1 MRASLS
7 SVLAVAAALPGVFA
21 HYNFEA
27 LIVNG
32 KATEPYEY
40 VRQTTNSNSPIEDV
54 TSKDIICNAGG
65 LDADIR
71 AKTKT
76 HAVAPG
82 DEVGFTVNVEIGHPG
97 PLAVYMSKAPEGT
110 EASNYLGD
118 GDWFKVY
125 ELSTSSI
132 TDAGLQWATYV
143 NNQGIHNFT
152 FTLPDELPS
161 GTYLMR
167 AEHVGLHGAGSK
179 NGAQFYIGCAQLTV
193 EGSGSGSPSPVVQ
206 FPGAYDGSEPGL
218 LINIYYP
225 APTSYTAPGP
235 KVWPSGCEDHTA
247 NLAGQATDG
256 DCTGSDGSDS
266 GSGSGSDSA
275 SGSPASEA
283 PATGAPATGTPTFAT
298 LVPSATAPSNGTG
311 VAPTSAPIDAPA
323 PTIVEQPSGANTP
336 APVATKAPST
346 CAQRRRAR
354 RAKRAA
360 AAAAKRAAKRAA

>member
-1 MRASLS
+1 MRTSLS
-7 SVLAVAAALPGVFA
+7 SILAVAAAIPSVLA

-40 VRQTTNSNSPIEDV
+40 VRQTTNANSPVEDV
-54 TSKDIICNAGG
+54 TSKDIICNVGG

-76 HAVAPG
+76 HAVSPG
-82 DEVGFTVNVEIGHPG
+82 DEVGFTVNNDLGHPG

-110 EASNYLGD
+110 EGSDYLGN

-125 ELSTSSI
+125 ELSTSDISEE
-132 TDAGLQWATYV
+132 GLQWATYI

-167 AEHVGLHGAGSK
+167 AEHVGLHGAGQK
-179 NGAQFYIGCAQLTV
+179 GGAQFYIGCAQITV
-193 EGSGSGSPSPVVQ
+193 DGSGSGSPSPVVK

-218 LINIYYP
+218 LINLYYP

-235 KVWPSGCEDHTA
+235 KTWPNKCEDHTA
-247 NLAGQATDG
+247 NLAGQASDG
-256 DCTGSDGSDS
+256 DCTGGEAAGGEDASPSDS
-266 GSGSGSDSA
+266 PAASA
-275 SGSPASEA
+275 PAS
-283 PATGAPATGTPTFAT
+283 GTPTFAT
-298 LVPSATAPSNGTG
+298 LVPTVSAPSNGTG
-311 VAPTSAPIDAPA
+311 AAPTYAAPAPA
-323 PTIVEQPSGANTP
+323 PTAAEQATGAGSEAP
-336 APVATKAPST
+336 AATKQPTTKPDT
-346 CAQRRRAR
+346 CARRRKAR
-354 RAKRAA
+354 MAKRAA
-360 AAAAKRAAKRAA
+360 ARAAKRNAKLI

>member
-7 SVLAVAAALPGVFA
+7 SILAVAATLPSAFA

-32 KATEPYEY
+32 QATEPYEY
-40 VRQTTNSNSPIEDV
+40 VRQTTNSNSPVEDV
-54 TSKDIICNAGG
+54 TSKDIVCNAGG

-97 PLAVYMSKAPEGT
+97 PLAVYMSKAPTGT
-110 EASNYLGD
+110 EASDYLGD

-125 ELSTSSI
+125 ELTTSDI

-152 FTLPDELPS
+152 FALPDELAS

-167 AEHVGLHGAGSK
+167 AEHVGLHAAGSK
-179 NGAQFYIGCAQLTV
+179 GGAQFYIGCAQLTV
-193 EGSGSGSPSPVVQ
+193 EGSGSGTPTDTVQ

-247 NLAGQATDG
+247 NFAGQASDG
-256 DCTGSDGSDS
+256 DCTGSDAGSDS
-266 GSGSGSDSA
+266 GSGEAPAAS

-283 PATGAPATGTPTFAT
+283 PAATSAPAAEAPTPTFST
-298 LVPSATAPSNGTG
+298 LVPSATAPSNGT
-311 VAPTSAPIDAPA
+311 APVPTAQEEPSAASTA
-323 PTIVEQPSGANTP
+323 
-336 APVATKAPST
+336 APVATKAPGSS
-346 CAQRRRAR
+346 CSRRRRAR
-354 RAKRAA
+354 RA
-360 AAAAKRAAKRAA
+360 AAKRAAAMRAAKRSA

>member
-7 SVLAVAAALPGVFA
+7 SILAVAAALPTAFA

-110 EASNYLGD
+110 EASDYLGD

-125 ELSTSSI
+125 ELSTSKI
-132 TDAGLQWATYV
+132 TDEGLQWATYV

-179 NGAQFYIGCAQLTV
+179 GGAQFYIGCAQLTV
-193 EGSGSGSPSPVVQ
+193 EGSGTGKPSPVVQ

-247 NLAGQATDG
+247 NLNGQTSDG
-256 DCTGSDGSDS
+256 DCTGDEAGS
-266 GSGSGSDSA
+266 GSGSGDESA
-275 SGSPASEA
+275 TGSPATEA
-283 PATGAPATGTPTFAT
+283 PATATPTFAT
-298 LVPSATAPSNGTG
+298 LVPSVTAPSNGSVAVPTTSIAPVVVPTG
-311 VAPTSAPIDAPA
+311 TATAVEEPSAADTA
-323 PTIVEQPSGANTP
+323 
-336 APVATKAPST
+336 APVATKPATQPGSS
-346 CAQRRRAR
+346 CSKRRK
-354 RAKRAA
+354 AKRAA
-360 AAAAKRAAKRAA
+360 LRAAKRRAVRA